1 MKRIYSFMFAA
12 VAAFAAA
19 SCAQELDN
27 QVPAGETKVYTA
39 AVDGAETKAAL
50 DGRSTNWENNDV
62 ILLYD
67 GTAAAKYVTALESP
81 ASTANFTLVENET
94 ALAGNKVIAVYPE
107 WADGYKSSVADI
119 EKKALSKAYLTP
131 NQKAKVGTYD
141 PNAAIAMAYT
151 EDNHLEFKNATTLL
165 KFTVSTENVEAVT
178 LYSIGGEKLT
188 GEWAID
194 YNNGAPKATPAE
206 GDASTDW
213 VELSAGEDGVF
224 EVGKDYYISV
234 YPQTLASGFA
244 VQFSFEGVNG
254 KQLVKKYESPV
265 EFKRNVILNIG
276 NYEFTGTI
284 VPEEPAAEW
293 AIAGTFNE
301 WNTKANPMALENG
314 FYVAKNITGL
324 NFTEQADASNK
335 TSATGFQFINKGA
348 WKGGEGK
355 VTAGTWAWVW
365 NDNGQN
371 IYVNGAAAETAYDI
385 YLNPTPDASGGIKFV
400 IVAAGAAMPEDK
412 PAEEVKVEYWA
423 VIGTMTDN
431 WGSEKK
437 MTLEGDWYV
446 VNDVKITTSDE
457 FKFRANG
464 KWEDTPNRGAAGDK
478 DGVIIANNTEI
489 DVVNNGKNFS
499 VAESGF
505 YSLYLNKAA
514 NKAKVV
520 KTNDIEVEEP
530 SDEPVASDYGLVGS
544 FQTPTTWD
552 VANPVVMESVSGGWI
567 VARNVELYKNDEFK
581 FVKNKSWT
589 VSYGTSD
596 VTVLEENVETTVV
609 TSDSKNM
616 KVSKNGKYDIYLNP
630 SALKVKAVCVE
641 DYANLKVNITIDNKA
656 NWSPLSISLWDGNDQ
671 IVSNATVTGNKYAIS
686 ASYIGST
693 LTCQLSSGSK
703 TSEKMLISI
712 SKEGATVTLEETIIK
727 LKVQLNTANA
737 KQWWGDTM
745 KIHVW
750 NTGTSFDTSWPGNT
764 MTFEGNYTWSII
776 IPSELVGKTI
786 NYLVHNGNGWQSKDS
801 KVTIKAEGNT
811 VTGSSIGIN

>member
-12 VAAFAAA
+12 VATFAAA

-50 DGRSTNWENNDV
+50 DGRSTNWENNDA

-67 GTAAAKYVTALESP
+67 GATAAKYVTALESP
-81 ASTANFTLVENET
+81 ASTANFTLAENET

-119 EKKALSKAYLTP
+119 EKKTLSKAYLTS
-131 NQKAKVGTYD
+131 NQNAKVGTYD
-141 PNAAIAMAYT
+141 PNAAIAIAYT
-151 EDNHLEFKNATTLL
+151 EDNHLEFKNAATLL
-165 KFTVSTENVEAVT
+165 KFTVSTENVKAVT

-206 GDASTDW
+206 GDASAGW
-213 VELSAGEDGVF
+213 VELSAGEDAVF

-244 VQFSFEGVNG
+244 VEFSFKGVNG

-324 NFTEQADASNK
+324 NFTAQADASNK

-385 YLNPTPDASGGIKFV
+385 YLNPTQDANGGIKFV
-400 IVAAGAAMPEDK
+400 VVAAGAAMPEDK
-412 PAEEVKVEYWA
+412 PAEEIKVDYWA
-423 VIGTMTDN
+423 VVGSMTN
-431 WGSEKK
+431 EWNSEIK
-437 MTLEGDWYV
+437 MILDGDWYV
-446 VNDVKITTSDE
+446 AENVKITVADQ

-464 KWEDTPNRGAAGDK
+464 NWDETTPNRGAAGEK
-478 DGVIIANNTEI
+478 DGVIIADNVETE
-489 DVVNNGKNFS
+489 VFNKGKNFS
-499 VAESGF
+499 VAKSGF

-520 KTNDIEVEEP
+520 KTADLPVEVTPDQP
-530 SDEPVASDYGLVGS
+530 SEWALVGAFTKGDS
-544 FQTPTTWD
+544 NWKEIRMVTTSTPD
-552 VANPVVMESVSGGWI
+552 LFVAKNVVVPVDYTSMLI
-567 VARNVELYKNDEFK
+567 KK
-581 FVKNKSWT
+581 F
-589 VSYGTSD
+589 GD
-596 VTVLEENVETTVV
+596 
-609 TSDSKNM
+609 
-616 KVSKNGKYDIYLNP
+616 
-630 SALKVKAVCVE
+630 
-641 DYANLKVNITIDNKA
+641 A
-656 NWSPLSISLWDGNDQ
+656 NWSVKYGGGIVYFNPGNWM
-671 IVSNATVTGNKYAIS
+671 A
-686 ASYIGST
+686 
-693 LTCQLSSGSK
+693 LSSGGSD
-703 TSEKMLISI
+703 ISI
-712 SKEGATVTLEETIIK
+712 TKAGTYDFYFDLAGKKLYVVAVGADYKSVPQQTKEGEEPK
-727 LKVQLNTANA
+727 QEEPEVTANVLYLKPNSNWKKDNA
-737 KQWWGDTM
+737 RFAAYFFIKDTDKNAWVSMTDSDKDGYYEVNIPEGYTFGDYVIFCRMNPSTTSNN
-745 KIHVW
+745 W
-750 NTGTSFDTSWPGNT
+750 NNKWNQTGDLVIPKDGKNLFTLPNGAWDGSKS
-764 MTFEGNYTWSII
+764 TWS
-776 IPSELVGKTI
+776 VK
-786 NYLVHNGNGWQSKDS
+786 Q
-801 KVTIKAEGNT
+801 
-811 VTGSSIGIN
+811 